1 MNPSSNPTGKGEKPG
16 AGSSAISYRQLKFL
30 IPPAR
35 RLYPIVGW
43 LSSRKPFL
51 RRVDLGEVHML
62 VSMLDMS
69 VGLGLLNKGV
79 WERLTTSLVREA
91 LRPGMVVLD
100 IGAHVGYFILLAATS
115 VGPAGKVFAFEPD
128 ERHVKLLLRNVEAN
142 DTGNVVVVPKAVS
155 DATGRCKLR
164 VNSCSPA
171 VSLETVRLDDFFPP
185 GQRRVDF
192 VKMDIDGAEPMA
204 LAGMEGL
211 LSESPEMQ
219 MLVEYDPWQHEVQG
233 RSPGDFLCQL
243 EQMGFRL
250 HVAIDE
256 AEGHVREI
264 TWGDA
269 HEIRTSVNLWLV
281 RPDG

>member
-1 MNPSSNPTGKGEKPG
+1 MVPPGNSADQAGKTRSGG
-16 AGSSAISYRQLKFL
+16 IAYRNFKFL

-35 RLYPIVGW
+35 RLYPVLGW
-43 LSSRKPFL
+43 LSCRKPFL
-51 RRVDLGEVHML
+51 RRVDLGEAHML

-69 VGLGLLNKGV
+69 VGQGLLNKGV
-79 WERLTTSLVREA
+79 WEPLTTSLVKEA
-91 LRPGMVVLD
+91 LRTGMIVLD
-100 IGAHVGYFILLAATS
+100 IGAHVGYFTLLAAS
-115 VGPAGKVFAFEPD
+115 NVEAAGKVFAFEPD
-128 ERHVKLLLRNVEAN
+128 ERHVKLLQRNVQAN
-142 DTGNVVVVPKAVS
+142 DASNVTVIPRAVS
-155 DATGRCKLR
+155 DTTGRCKLR
-164 VNSCSPA
+164 VNSCSPE

-192 VKMDIDGAEPMA
+192 VKMDIDGAEPVA

-243 EQMGFRL
+243 EHLGFRPRL
-250 HVAIDE
+250 AIDE
-256 AEGHVREI
+256 AKGHVREI

-269 HEIRTSVNLWLV
+269 HEIRESVNLWLV
-281 RPDG
+281 RPTS